1 MRINPLSFKHLEGL
15 EKTLL
20 EWIRSAWR
28 ELVSVCMSLVCI
40 ANDIVR
46 IETSYASGDQRHLV
60 QEYQYVVKDAK
71 ERYLVFDIVNCE
83 INVVKYAY
91 MATLFSVSF
100 SWQNMVEKLIMKE
113 NDIDKEWALIIR

>member
-1 MRINPLSFKHLEGL
+1 
-15 EKTLL
+15 
-20 EWIRSAWR
+20 
-28 ELVSVCMSLVCI
+28 MSLGCI

-83 INVVKYAY
+83 INVVKYA
-91 MATLFSVSF
+91 
-100 SWQNMVEKLIMKE
+100 
-113 NDIDKEWALIIR
+113 

>member
-1 MRINPLSFKHLEGL
+1 
-15 EKTLL
+15 
-20 EWIRSAWR
+20 
-28 ELVSVCMSLVCI
+28 MSLGCI
-40 ANDIVR
+40 TNDIVR
-46 IETSYASGDQRHLV
+46 IETSYASGDRRHLV

-100 SWQNMVEKLIMKE
+100 SWQNMVEKLIMKK
-113 NDIDKEWALIIR
+113 NDIDKEWALIIRKN

>member
-1 MRINPLSFKHLEGL
+1 M
-15 EKTLL
+15 
-20 EWIRSAWR
+20 WR

-71 ERYLVFDIVNCE
+71 ERYLVFYIVNCE

-91 MATLFSVSF
+91 GNTFFCLFF
-100 SWQNMVEKLIMKE
+100 LAEYGRKTYYE
-113 NDIDKEWALIIR
+113 GE